1 MQEVIRCGAMG
12 IMYVIAVATN
22 VQIMPAI
29 RKKDILFAGLN
40 LGICTICMSSM
51 FRWINANSFEL
62 MVIAILVGVGG
73 CIYLWA
79 EKRISRYKQRQSAI
93 KFIDDHTT
101 SELSTTIDEL
111 SDVMHNPGLFQDYAS
126 KYPEV
131 INDTTRNAYNILEK
145 WDLKISNTYGC
156 WVTPSARILD
166 AHILLPLQYNKF
178 DHEEIDIVKLELL
191 RDRNKK
197 LFSVLEKY
205 KIYSNEICYIF
216 SNAELEKVCSEL
228 RLLDDFAS
236 KNPVN

>member
-1 MQEVIRCGAMG
+1 
-12 IMYVIAVATN
+12 
-22 VQIMPAI
+22 
-29 RKKDILFAGLN
+29 
-40 LGICTICMSSM
+40 
-51 FRWINANSFEL
+51 
-62 MVIAILVGVGG
+62 
-73 CIYLWA
+73 
-79 EKRISRYKQRQSAI
+79 
-93 KFIDDHTT
+93 
-101 SELSTTIDEL
+101 
-111 SDVMHNPGLFQDYAS
+111 MHNPGLFQDYAS